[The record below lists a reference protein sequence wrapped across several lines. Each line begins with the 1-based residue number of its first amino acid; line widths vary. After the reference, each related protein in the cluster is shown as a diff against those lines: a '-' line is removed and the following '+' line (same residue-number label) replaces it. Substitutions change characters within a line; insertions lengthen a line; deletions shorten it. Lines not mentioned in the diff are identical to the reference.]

1 MNLTEEKVFNN
12 IGFDETNVQQHHPED
27 CAHCGSEYIRG
38 IEVMGARDGVLYW
51 ECENCLEPIL
61 RYSPRE
67 TKEYLSNTLELHIN
81 LEGLSTIWQTEQ
93 PN

>member
-1 MNLTEEKVFNN
+1 MKLDEHKVFDN
-12 IGFDETNVQQHHPED
+12 IGFQGSKAQAHQPED
-27 CAHCGSEYIRG
+27 CAYCGSEYVIG
-38 IEVMGARDGVLYW
+38 IEVIGARDGVLYW

-61 RYSPRE
+61 RYSPKK